1 MNAMDGTN
9 RMRLPDKAHRATID
23 QLVRDAA

>member
-9 RMRLPDKAHRATID
+9 RMRRPVKAHRAAID